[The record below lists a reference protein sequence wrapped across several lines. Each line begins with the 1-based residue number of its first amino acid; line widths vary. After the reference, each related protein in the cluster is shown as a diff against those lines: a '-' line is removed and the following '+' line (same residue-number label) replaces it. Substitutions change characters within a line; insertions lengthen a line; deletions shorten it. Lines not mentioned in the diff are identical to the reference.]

1 MIKRFI
7 ALGIALLTMA
17 TFSFNAFAAS
27 KAFPWKQSKQHW
39 CWATVAKAMI
49 NTCSGI
55 SIPSDYVQ
63 VNDQFHI
70 RTDCCLY
77 QNNKYIT
84 DKAQEYIVRTYKND
98 PNSFVG
104 KNRDDLGGSTSEII
118 DAVSSMTGEDLETYG
133 NWGETPFS
141 DSATRT
147 SYIDNHL
154 VTDSKE
160 ICGNLY
166 SHPPKKEE
174 AVGHSLL
181 ITEKTSSGS
190 YKTWNPWTNT
200 YTTYTPAQLFTNG
213 FKAAPYTSKTMYIDN
228 VVYFTS

>member
-1 MIKRFI
+1 
-7 ALGIALLTMA
+7 MA
-17 TFSFNAFAAS
+17 TLSFNAFAAT
-27 KAFPWKQSKQHW
+27 KAFPWVQSKNHW

-49 NTCSGI
+49 DTCSGI
-55 SIPSDYVQ
+55 TIPSNYTQ

-70 RTDCCLY
+70 RTNYCLY

-84 DKAQEYIVRTYKND
+84 DKAQEYIVRTYKDD
-98 PNSFVG
+98 PYNFVG
-104 KNRDDLGGSTSEII
+104 ENRDDLGGSRYEII

-133 NWGETPFS
+133 NWGEKPFS
-141 DSATRT
+141 NSTTRA

-154 VTDSKE
+154 ITNSRE

-166 SHPPKKEE
+166 SHGPTVEE
-174 AVGHSLL
+174 SVGHSIL

-190 YKTWNPWTNT
+190 YKTWNPWINS

-213 FKAAPYTSKTMYIDN
+213 IKATPYASTTMYIDN